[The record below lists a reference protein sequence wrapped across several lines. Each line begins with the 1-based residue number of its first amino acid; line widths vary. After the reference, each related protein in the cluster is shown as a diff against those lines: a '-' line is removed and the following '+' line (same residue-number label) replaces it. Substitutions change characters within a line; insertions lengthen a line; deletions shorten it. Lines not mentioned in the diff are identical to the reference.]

1 MDTRQN
7 GTSWQ
12 EKEEFEK
19 NTCELPCGENARTY
33 WKVQG
38 KKGKVIT
45 VKRKVVV
52 CTLAAATPTKHSD
65 RRTVSGGLA
74 TEIRDHARTIW

>member
-7 GTSWQ
+7 GMSWQ

-45 VKRKVVV
+45 IKRKVVV
-52 CTLAAATPTKHSD
+52 CTLTAATPTRPLSQGSAHPLHP
-65 RRTVSGGLA
+65 RTC
-74 TEIRDHARTIW
+74 